1 MTWGLKNML
10 AVDFITLITQ
20 CDQKWS
26 QQFPVRLTRKQ
37 KDAFLREIEQELQ
50 VCGLTTEHIKAR
62 HLLHNHNLVTSCEKP
77 QLIFTAHYDTP
88 TIAPFWL
95 SGLLNLIGHTRQIT
109 AMLVLLGILWAP
121 LLLQLVL
128 PAYIP
133 TLNFLFN
140 ALAILI
146 AFSFIALFIPNPHN
160 REDNTSGVIGLMALA
175 DWLKD
180 KPVLQQVVQLAFV
193 DNEEW
198 GLLGSN
204 SLRQVWDQQGH
215 PYEKAMI
222 INLDCIARGQIPL
235 LAYHKQAHLA
245 KRLLPYLRQVMPQT
259 ISLDMKWLPLSDN
272 FTFKEL
278 GAVDVSFVDPSL
290 IPGGYVIR
298 RIHAPSD
305 NDFNPSRTAL
315 LINAL
320 TSFINDQ
327 VS

>member
-1 MTWGLKNML
+1 MS
-10 AVDFITLITQ
+10 AVDFTTIVTHW
-20 CDQKWS
+20 DQTWS

-37 KDAFLREIEQELQ
+37 KDAFLHEIERELRTRGW
-50 VCGLTTEHIKAR
+50 VTEHIKAR
-62 HLLHNHNLVTSCEKP
+62 HLLHNHNLITTCEKP
-77 QLIFTAHYDTP
+77 QIILTAHYDTP

-121 LLLQLVL
+121 LLLQIVL
-128 PAYIP
+128 PTYIP

-146 AFSFIALFIPNPHN
+146 ALSFITLFIPNPHN
-160 REDNTSGVIGLMALA
+160 REDNTSGVLGLMALA

-180 KPVLQQVVQLAFV
+180 KPEIQRVVQLAFL

-204 SLRQVWDQQGH
+204 SLRQVWDQQGY

-235 LAYHKQAHLA
+235 LAYHKQGHVAE
-245 KRLLPYLRQVMPQT
+245 RLLPYLREVMPQT
-259 ISLDMKWLPLSDN
+259 ICLDMKWLPLSDN

-278 GAVDVSFVDPSL
+278 GAVDISFVDPSL

-305 NDFNPSRTAL
+305 NDFDPSRTTL
-315 LINAL
+315 LMNAL
-320 TSFINDQ
+320 TSFINAQ

>member
-1 MTWGLKNML
+1 MS
-10 AVDFITLITQ
+10 AVDFTTTITHW
-20 CDQKWS
+20 DQKWG
-26 QQFPVRLTRKQ
+26 QQFPVRLIRKQ
-37 KDAFLREIEQELQ
+37 KDAFLHEIEQELQ
-50 VCGLTTEHIKAR
+50 ARGLAMEHIKAR
-62 HLLHNHNLVTSCEKP
+62 HLLHNHNLVTVCEKP
-77 QLIFTAHYDTP
+77 QIIFTAHYDTP

-95 SGLLNLIGHTRQIT
+95 SALLNLIGHTRQIT

-121 LLLQLVL
+121 LLLQIVL
-128 PAYIP
+128 PTYIP

-146 AFSFIALFIPNPHN
+146 ALSFITLFIPNPHN

-180 KPVLQQVVQLAFV
+180 KPDMQQVVQLAFL

-204 SLRQVWDQQGH
+204 SLRQVWDQQRH
-215 PYEKAMI
+215 PYKEAMI
-222 INLDCIARGQIPL
+222 INLDCISRGRVPL
-235 LAYHKQAHLA
+235 LAYHKKGHVAE
-245 KRLLPYLRQVMPQT
+245 RLLPYLRQVMPQT
-259 ISLDMKWLPLSDN
+259 ICLDMKWLPLSDN

-278 GAVDVSFVDPSL
+278 GAVDISFVDPSL

-305 NDFNPSRTAL
+305 NNFDPPHTAL

-320 TSFINDQ
+320 TSFINAQ
-327 VS
+327 VR